1 MIERL
6 RILWHSKDLET
17 LSSKYHNIL
26 SQYNDYYVKLNPE
39 LQRTFRERVYVSSQ
53 FITFKPV
60 QFDRVSDEMKI
71 LITSALIQITLA
83 LDKFILRRFNT
94 ILVIPNTYSFREFD
108 ALLGHVDYD
117 ENLIAMSW
125 PSVKSGFI
133 IPDDAHNVALHEL
146 AHALHREN
154 HDRMFF
160 ADFFD
165 AVSVNLWNDTGLT
178 ELYKIRAQRHTYLRD
193 YAGKN
198 MLELFAV
205 CMECFFEQP
214 DAFKKQVPGLYHIM
228 TQLLKQDPSK
238 LSNPLL

>member
-6 RILWHSKDLET
+6 RILWHSQDLAN
-17 LSSKYHNIL
+17 LSAEYHLVLTKYNE
-26 SQYNDYYVKLNPE
+26 YYRSLNE
-39 LQRTFRERVYVSSQ
+39 DLQRTFRERVYVSSQ
-53 FITFKPV
+53 FIEFKPV
-60 QFDRVSDEMKI
+60 EFDKVSEEMKI

-83 LDKFILRRFNT
+83 LDKYVLRRFNT
-94 ILVIPNTYSFREFD
+94 IMVVPNTYSFREYK

-133 IPDDAHNVALHEL
+133 IPDDSHNVALHEL

-165 AVSVNLWNDTGLT
+165 AVSFNSWTETGLT
-178 ELYKIRAQRHTYLRD
+178 ELYRIRKRKQTYLRD
-193 YAGKN
+193 YAGQN

-214 DAFKKQVPGLYHIM
+214 DAFKKHVPGLYHIM
-228 TQLLKQDPSK
+228 TKLLKQDPSRGK
-238 LSNPLL
+238 NPIL

>member
-6 RILWHSKDLET
+6 RILWHSQDLAN
-17 LSSKYHNIL
+17 LSNEYHLIL
-26 SQYNDYYVKLNPE
+26 NKYNDYYKSLNKD

-53 FITFKPV
+53 FINFKPV
-60 QFDRVSDEMKI
+60 DFDVVSEEMKI

-94 ILVIPNTYSFREFD
+94 IMVVPNTYSFREYA

-165 AVSVNLWNDTGLT
+165 AVSFNSWTQTGLT
-178 ELYKIRAQRHTYLRD
+178 ELYKIRRRSHSYLRD
-193 YAGKN
+193 YAGQN

-214 DAFKKQVPGLYHIM
+214 EAFKRHVPGLYHIM
-228 TQLLKQDPSK
+228 TKLLKQDPSK
-238 LSNPLL
+238 GDNPIL